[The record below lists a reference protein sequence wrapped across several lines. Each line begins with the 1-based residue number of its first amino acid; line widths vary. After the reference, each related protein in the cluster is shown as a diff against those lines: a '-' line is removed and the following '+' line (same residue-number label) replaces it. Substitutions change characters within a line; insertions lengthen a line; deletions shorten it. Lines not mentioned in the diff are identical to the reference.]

1 MWITKYDSSNSH
13 EIRILQNNI
22 FNDSYFMSEFRRYK
36 DNGSVHFYFKLKQ
49 NDFVSNVLNVNEVL
63 NWKSDELYII
73 SAQTGS
79 GKNRFVFDRLLPKLI
94 EKNPHRPNLILL
106 LSNRIATSRQSKLDI
121 AKKLI
126 WYIQDDRYIKMLKNL
141 YTSNGVD
148 ECCINFGVVTISTYQ
163 QMFERQLLDDESVT
177 KNPFKYIIC
186 DECHFFT
193 SDGIFNVLTHKI
205 LNYIVEH
212 GNKSVRIYMSAT
224 PDVAFQ
230 AILEQELVPVFRER
244 GAIYEYYTKKNEV
257 FTEKINQIVEIKNNA
272 IIQYWLEKYRINP
285 YSLIPAKRNSV
296 EIYLNALNN
305 IDKVPYSYEVI
316 DSEIDKHFLNVHFYY
331 IARNYDYLIPRGT
344 YSDNESLKALIFQS
358 TGKWIVFVETN
369 AEGREL
375 EKLLNNTQKDICV
388 FLSRDRV
395 NNSDNMA
402 EHYNYIIENEK
413 PKPNTRILITTS
425 LLDNGI
431 NINNSGIEKDADKVL
446 NIAINC
452 SDRTQ
457 FIQMIGRVRR
467 SPNTHI
473 NLYIREKS
481 IEDLKDILE
490 NNAHDVIK
498 RLAVDVYK
506 PQQNSY
512 PDNKLFYPDY
522 DKNGNQICCYNDCA
536 ILQLLDQMIPIFEL
550 IRKEDESYCIPIPS
564 NFAVLSETLYKHYIS
579 VKGQNKPWSRIYL
592 DLFETEFHKRQ
603 KEERIQEF
611 MRTDENFYNNLYKY
625 NCYSILHDTFA
636 SYILSTLIPE
646 HLLKVIEAKTSL
658 LTDKLNQQNCNLFKN
673 RVTLELNKYSNPQTK
688 YDKTIYILKS
698 CEILKRLFPDTFLD
712 LSIDFIKD
720 YAELIKHYEWLAN
733 NDNFSTFL
741 DVQLSWIE
749 KDSSSISIQSEESIN
764 DISILPNTLK
774 EFIEKYAVTEDEIN
788 EHRKNVS
795 TNNVLDKDFLNDNA
809 ILKDSD
815 KTKAEYLREA
825 KFKASEISRRYFD
838 DKPFDKVK
846 EEISQGK
853 LHMPLNGV
861 RLESYQMNRS
871 SDKTFY
877 IFVKY
882 NNT

>member
-1 MWITKYDSSNSH
+1 MWRTKDDSPSLP
-13 EIRILQNNI
+13 EIRIVKDDI
-22 FNDSYFMSEFRRYK
+22 FNDSYFMSDFRNYEK
-36 DNGSVHFYFKLKQ
+36 NESVHFHFKFKQ

-63 NWKSDELYII
+63 NWKPNELYII

-79 GKNRFVFDRLLPKLI
+79 GKNSFVFDKLLPRLI
-94 EKNPHRPNLILL
+94 EENPNRPNLILL

-121 AKKLI
+121 ADKLVS
-126 WYIQDDRYIKMLKNL
+126 YIQDDRYVKMLEKI
-141 YTSNGVD
+141 YTPSGVD
-148 ECCINFGVVTISTYQ
+148 ECCVNFGVVTISTYQ
-163 QMFERQLLDDESVT
+163 QIFERQLLDDERVK
-177 KNPFKYIIC
+177 KNPFRYIVC

-193 SDGIFNVLTHKI
+193 SDGIFNVLTRKI
-205 LNYIVEH
+205 LEYIVEH

-230 AILEQELVPVFRER
+230 AILKQELIPIFREQ
-244 GAIYEYYTKKNEV
+244 GAIWERYTKENV
-257 FTEKINQIVEIKNNA
+257 AFTEKINQIIESGNDIIMQHCLWLYYNEPYNLSPDDKQFVERYFNA
-272 IIQYWLEKYRINP
+272 CDNRNIVTYSDEGIQ
-285 YSLIPAKRNSV
+285 S
-296 EIYLNALNN
+296 
-305 IDKVPYSYEVI
+305 EV
-316 DSEIDKHFLNVHFYY
+316 DKHFLNVHFHY
-331 IARNYDYLIPRGT
+331 IARNYDYLIPRGI
-344 YSDNESLKALIFQS
+344 YSDNESLKTLIVQS

-375 EKLLNNTQKDICV
+375 EKLLNNIQKDTCV
-388 FLSRDRV
+388 FLSRDKV
-395 NNSDNMA
+395 NNSNNMA
-402 EHYNYIIENEK
+402 EHYNYIIKNEK
-413 PKPNTRILITTS
+413 PNIRVLITTS

-431 NINNSGIEKDADKVL
+431 NINNSGIEKDEDKVL

-467 SPNTHI
+467 SPNTNI

-481 IEDLKDILE
+481 IEDLKKILE
-490 NNAHDVIK
+490 SNACEVIQ
-498 RLAVDVYK
+498 RLKVDVYK

-512 PDNKLFYPDY
+512 PDNKLFYPYY
-522 DKNGNQICCYNDCA
+522 DGAGNHICCYNDCA

-564 NFAVLSETLYKHYIS
+564 NLAVLSETLYKHYIS

-592 DLFETEFHKRQ
+592 DLFETEFHKSQ

-625 NCYSILHDTFA
+625 NCYSVLHYTFT
-636 SYILSTLIPE
+636 SYIFFTLIPE
-646 HLLKVIEAKTSL
+646 HLLKLIQDKTKSYIEK
-658 LTDKLNQQNCNLFKN
+658 LTQKDRNLFKN
-673 RVTLELNKYSNPQTK
+673 RVTLELNKYSNPQTQ
-688 YDKTIYILKS
+688 YDKAIYNFKS
-698 CEILKRLFPDTFLD
+698 CEILKKLFPSTFLD

-749 KDSSSISIQSEESIN
+749 KDSSSISIQSDKSV
-764 DISILPNTLK
+764 DGVSTLPNTLN
-774 EFIEKYAVTEDEIN
+774 EFIEHYAVTEDEIN

-815 KTKAEYLREA
+815 KTKAEYLKEA